1 MSKFKFMKGRDDYHR
16 HFSAVDVGTELIKV
30 LVVRREGPDGVVLG
44 VGREPQ
50 HPDAMEAGA
59 IANPDS
65 VIDACNRALEA
76 SEDMAGV
83 VPGQAVVGIAGE
95 LVKGFSSAVT
105 YPRER
110 PDQRVRES
118 ELKNMLQMDGQASDP
133 FWSVVKN
140 GITQGAKDM
149 GVQYTYNAPTKFDMV
164 AMSQLIDT
172 QVARKPDGLIVSI
185 PDPNALQK
193 AIQGAVSAG
202 IPVVSI
208 NSGADV
214 FDKFGILTHVGQ
226 TEEIAGRAGGTAL
239 GKAGVTKGLC
249 VNQEQGNTALEQ
261 RFQGFKA
268 GLQATSG
275 GSATELV
282 VDLNNPTDTQQKIST
297 AVQRDNYD
305 GVLALGPTGAVPA
318 IQALQSINKLGTVKL
333 GSFDISA
340 ELLQDIAG
348 GKALFAIDQ
357 QQYLQGYLPIVFLT
371 LYKLYLLAPGGGQ
384 PVLTGPSLVVKDT
397 ASRVIDLSKQGIR

>member
-1 MSKFKFMKGRDDYHR
+1 MNDGINRRDLFKRTAY
-16 HFSAVDVGTELIKV
+16 
-30 LVVRREGPDGVVLG
+30 
-44 VGREPQ
+44 
-50 HPDAMEAGA
+50 AGA
-59 IANPDS
+59 AATTLPGLAAFLAACANGT
-65 VIDACNRALEA
+65 A
-76 SEDMAGV
+76 SNTSSSSNGARS
-83 VPGQAVVGIAGE
+83 GIKLA
-95 LVKGFSSAVT
+95 AVT
-105 YPRER
+105 H
-110 PDQRVRES
+110 
-118 ELKNMLQMDGQASDP
+118 GQASDP

-140 GITQGAKDM
+140 GMAQGAKDM
-149 GVQYTYNAPTKFDMV
+149 GVQYTYDAPNKFDMV

-185 PDPNALQK
+185 PDANALQK
-193 AIQGAVSAG
+193 SITAAVSAG

-214 FDKFGILTHVGQ
+214 FQKFGILTHVGQ

-239 GKAGVTKGLC
+239 GKAGVMKGLC

-268 GLQATSG
+268 GLQASSG

-282 VDLNNPTDTQQKIST
+282 VDLTNPTDTQQKITT

-305 GVLALGPTGAVPA
+305 GILALGPTGAIPA
-318 IQALQSINKLGTVKL
+318 IQALQGLNKLGSVKL
-333 GSFDISA
+333 GSFDLSA
-340 ELLQDIAG
+340 TLLQDIASG
-348 GKALFAIDQ
+348 QALFAIDQ

-371 LYKLYLLAPGGGQ
+371 LFKLYLLAPGGGQ
-384 PVLTGPSLVVKDT
+384 PVLTGPSLVTKNT

>member
-1 MSKFKFMKGRDDYHR
+1 MNDGINRRD
-16 HFSAVDVGTELIKV
+16 LIK
-30 LVVRREGPDGVVLG
+30 RT
-44 VGREPQ
+44 
-50 HPDAMEAGA
+50 AYAGA
-59 IANPDS
+59 AVTALPGLAAFLAACANGS
-65 VIDACNRALEA
+65 
-76 SEDMAGV
+76 AGTS
-83 VPGQAVVGIAGE
+83 GSSNAARSSIKIAVV
-95 LVKGFSSAVT
+95 T
-105 YPRER
+105 H
-110 PDQRVRES
+110 
-118 ELKNMLQMDGQASDP
+118 GQASDP

-140 GITQGAKDM
+140 GVAQGAKDM
-149 GVQYTYNAPTKFDMV
+149 GVQYTYDAPTKFDMV

-185 PDPNALQK
+185 PDANALQK
-193 AIQGAVSAG
+193 SITAAVSAG

-239 GKAGVTKGLC
+239 GKAGVMKGLC

-297 AVQRDNYD
+297 AVQRDGYD

-333 GSFDISA
+333 GSFDLSA

-397 ASRVIDLSKQGIR
+397 AARVIDLSKQGIR

>member
-1 MSKFKFMKGRDDYHR
+1 MNDGINRRD
-16 HFSAVDVGTELIKV
+16 LIK
-30 LVVRREGPDGVVLG
+30 RT
-44 VGREPQ
+44 
-50 HPDAMEAGA
+50 AYAGA
-59 IANPDS
+59 AVTALPGLAAFLAACANGS
-65 VIDACNRALEA
+65 
-76 SEDMAGV
+76 AGTS
-83 VPGQAVVGIAGE
+83 GSSNAARSSIKIAVV
-95 LVKGFSSAVT
+95 T
-105 YPRER
+105 H
-110 PDQRVRES
+110 
-118 ELKNMLQMDGQASDP
+118 GQASDP
-133 FWSVVKN
+133 FWLVVKN
-140 GITQGAKDM
+140 GVAQGAKDM
-149 GVQYTYNAPTKFDMV
+149 GVQYTYDAPTKFDMV

-185 PDPNALQK
+185 PDANALQHS
-193 AIQGAVSAG
+193 IQGAVSAG

-239 GKAGVTKGLC
+239 GKAGVMKGLC

-297 AVQRDNYD
+297 AVQRDGYD

-333 GSFDISA
+333 GSFDLSA
-340 ELLQDIAG
+340 ELLQDIAS

-397 ASRVIDLSKQGIR
+397 AARVIDLSKQGIR

>member
-1 MSKFKFMKGRDDYHR
+1 MNDGINRRDLFKRTAY
-16 HFSAVDVGTELIKV
+16 
-30 LVVRREGPDGVVLG
+30 
-44 VGREPQ
+44 
-50 HPDAMEAGA
+50 AGA
-59 IANPDS
+59 A
-65 VIDACNRALEA
+65 VTA
-76 SEDMAGV
+76 
-83 VPGQAVVGIAGE
+83 VPGLAAFLAACANGASTGSTNSNRSGVKIAVV
-95 LVKGFSSAVT
+95 T
-105 YPRER
+105 H
-110 PDQRVRES
+110 
-118 ELKNMLQMDGQASDP
+118 GQASDP

-140 GITQGAKDM
+140 GVAQGAKDM
-149 GVQYTYNAPTKFDMV
+149 GVQYTYDAPTKFDMV
-164 AMSQLIDT
+164 AMSNLIDT

-193 AIQGAVSAG
+193 SIQGAVSAG

-214 FDKFGILTHVGQ
+214 FDKLGILTHVGQ

-239 GKAGVTKGLC
+239 GKAGVMKGLC

-268 GLQATSG
+268 GLQAASG

-282 VDLNNPTDTQQKIST
+282 VDLNNPTDTQQKITT

-318 IQALQSINKLGTVKL
+318 IQALQSINKLGSVKL
-333 GSFDISA
+333 GSFDLSA

-397 ASRVIDLSKQGIR
+397 AARVIDLSKQGIR

>member
-1 MSKFKFMKGRDDYHR
+1 MNDGINRRD
-16 HFSAVDVGTELIKV
+16 LIK
-30 LVVRREGPDGVVLG
+30 RT
-44 VGREPQ
+44 
-50 HPDAMEAGA
+50 AYAGA
-59 IANPDS
+59 AVTALPGLAAFLAACANGS
-65 VIDACNRALEA
+65 
-76 SEDMAGV
+76 AGTS
-83 VPGQAVVGIAGE
+83 GSSNAARSSIKIAVV
-95 LVKGFSSAVT
+95 T
-105 YPRER
+105 H
-110 PDQRVRES
+110 
-118 ELKNMLQMDGQASDP
+118 GQASDP

-140 GITQGAKDM
+140 GVAQGAKDM
-149 GVQYTYNAPTKFDMV
+149 GVQYTYDAPTKFDMV

-185 PDPNALQK
+185 PDANALQK
-193 AIQGAVSAG
+193 SITAAVSAG

-268 GLQATSG
+268 GLQAASG

-333 GSFDISA
+333 GSFDLSA

-384 PVLTGPSLVVKDT
+384 PVLTGPSLVTKDT
-397 ASRVIDLSKQGIR
+397 AARVISLSKQGIR